1 MCFTPSLLLTMS
13 RTLVKPL
20 LTVVSTMSML
30 VHTITPFV
38 VDEKDFSNKIK
49 LRSANLNMHLNSVP
63 LEEVLSKVL

>member
-1 MCFTPSLLLTMS
+1 
-13 RTLVKPL
+13 
-20 LTVVSTMSML
+20 MSML